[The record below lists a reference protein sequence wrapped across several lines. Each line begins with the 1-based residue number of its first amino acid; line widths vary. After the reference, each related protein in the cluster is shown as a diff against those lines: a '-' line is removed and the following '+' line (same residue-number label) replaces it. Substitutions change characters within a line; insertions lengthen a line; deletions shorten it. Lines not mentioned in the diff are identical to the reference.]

1 MASRS
6 LRSRTAEVC
15 QDNLEIPAGEGASEM
30 QVSDPSE
37 RLGSLGDNIELAEPS
52 QQEVVKPAQTEQ
64 VVQPSV

>member
-1 MASRS
+1 
-6 LRSRTAEVC
+6 
-15 QDNLEIPAGEGASEM
+15 M

-52 QQEVVKPAQTEQ
+52 QQEVVKSAQTEQ